1 MNIIY
6 KTMLKQ
12 ILSKNHAHP
21 RDVNIKFYEYGHK
34 YEILNDLQSRY
45 TSVTTFCKS
54 HFPKFDADMI
64 IRSIMRGKNWNETN
78 KYWGQTAEE
87 IKAGWMN
94 NGAAE
99 AGTNLH
105 YDIECFMNSYQ
116 LPPHYNHADLLKLY
130 NSSEENKAINTSVEW
145 QYFLDFIKDFP
156 NLKPYRTEWLI
167 YDEDIKIAGSIDM
180 VYQND
185 DGTIS
190 IYDWKRSKEISPSN
204 NYGKFALTKT
214 ICHLP
219 DTNFWHYTLQLNMYK
234 KILEEKYGETVRDL
248 FLVRLHPDAEEK
260 TYDLIP
266 LPILKKEMEDL
277 RSEKLKKI

>member
-1 MNIIY
+1 M
-6 KTMLKQ
+6 TTLKAV
-12 ILSKNHAHP
+12 LSKNHAHA
-21 RDVNIKFYEYGHK
+21 RDVNIKFYEQGHK
-34 YEILNDLQSRY
+34 YEIQNDLYSRY

-64 IRSIMRGKNWNETN
+64 IRSMMKGKNWNETN

-105 YDIECFMNSYQ
+105 YDIECFMNNDE
-116 LPPHYNHADLLKLY
+116 LPPHYSHADLLKCY
-130 NSSEENKAINTSVEW
+130 NLEEKKEQKNTSVEW
-145 QYFLDFIKDFP
+145 QYFLDFIRDFP
-156 NLKPYRTEWLI
+156 HLNPYRTEWLI
-167 YDEDIKIAGSIDM
+167 YDEDSKIAGSIDM
-180 VYQND
+180 VYKND

-204 NYGKFALTKT
+204 NYGKHALTKE
-214 ICHLP
+214 IKHLP
-219 DTNFWHYTLQLNMYK
+219 DTNFWHYALQLNLYK
-234 KILEEKYGETVRDL
+234 TILEKKYGETVREL

-260 TYDLIP
+260 TYELIP
-266 LPILKKEMEDL
+266 IPILKKEMEELVDA
-277 RSEKLKKI
+277 KINKNK